1 MTVIMKAVFIIAIS
15 CFIMLN
21 EGNVWAAPI
30 EPIIPKRPDAS
41 HEEPRITVILQRT
54 YLDGEV
60 SEEVFTENPQQLEQ
74 VLRQYKDW
82 QIIDRDDVEIVLQKR
97 INDISPLL
105 KTSGYFGV
113 SKEGILQIFK
123 GMPSSD
129 HVIQSF
135 FQIDTKKLKT
145 DRRQQLE
152 KGIRIESKERFAEV
166 LEEMKSYSNLQD

>member
-1 MTVIMKAVFIIAIS
+1 M
-15 CFIMLN
+15 
-21 EGNVWAAPI
+21 

-60 SEEVFTENPQQLEQ
+60 SEEVLTEKTQQLEQ
-74 VLRQYKDW
+74 VLRKYKDW
-82 QIIDRDDVEIVLQKR
+82 QIVDRDDVEIVLQKR

-123 GMPSSD
+123 GMPNSE

-135 FQIDTKKLKT
+135 FQIDTKKLET

-152 KGIRIESKERFAEV
+152 KGIRIQSKERYAEV
-166 LEEMKSYSNLQD
+166 LEEMKSYSNSQD